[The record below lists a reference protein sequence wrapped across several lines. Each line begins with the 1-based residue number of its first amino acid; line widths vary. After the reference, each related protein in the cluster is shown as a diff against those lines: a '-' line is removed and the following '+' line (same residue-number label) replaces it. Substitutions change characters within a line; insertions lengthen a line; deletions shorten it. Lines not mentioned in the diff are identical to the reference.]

1 MTWLVEVFDNLRVG
15 MILFGV
21 VGFVEN
27 EQIDLVHGN
36 EGMSKALIEDL
47 RCADNDFV
55 LGQPL
60 LPSLALV

>member
-1 MTWLVEVFDNLRVG
+1 MTWLVEVFDDLCVWMILLRV
-15 MILFGV
+15 M
-21 VGFVEN
+21 GFIED
-27 EQIDLVHGN
+27 EQIDFVHGN